1 MYVYRLVH
9 SKKDVLRVDLRR
21 KSKEI
26 LLGSF
31 LFLPEFEYCPIERI
45 LKIWKIMGQLRMYH
59 RGVEIII

>member
-31 LFLPEFEYCPIERI
+31 LFLPEFWI
-45 LKIWKIMGQLRMYH
+45 LSNRKNFENLKNYGTATN
-59 RGVEIII
+59 VP

>member
-9 SKKDVLRVDLRR
+9 SKKDVLRVDLRFFFR

-45 LKIWKIMGQLRMYH
+45 LKI
-59 RGVEIII
+59 